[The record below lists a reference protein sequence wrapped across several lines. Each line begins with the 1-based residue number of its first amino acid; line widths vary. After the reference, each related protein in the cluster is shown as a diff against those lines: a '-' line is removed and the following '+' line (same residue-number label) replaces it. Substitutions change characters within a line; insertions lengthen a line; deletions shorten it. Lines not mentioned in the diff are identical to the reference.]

1 MKKTKEIVG
10 ILVLVLVILSS
21 CTNETVEIVQPQ
33 LLKRIVEVAVDGS
46 STITTLNY
54 SGNKIQNIDK
64 AEAFL
69 EFNYTGNEITKII
82 EFNKVSK
89 HSNTLQYLYVNDKL
103 VKITSSD
110 NYVLN
115 YIHNDDKTVFYE
127 KVTKDI
133 NNKEVKIYHG
143 TLHFKDD
150 NLIKDEQ
157 VLDNVEA
164 NIVSKKSLNIVYDN
178 KKNALYNITG
188 FSKLLDYSRS
198 ISTNN
203 PLNCSETI
211 YVKFIAEDRIISG
224 IKLDK
229 SISTYDT
236 LGYPIEITS
245 ENNIFG
251 VHNAKHLKSQLFYN

>member
-10 ILVLVLVILSS
+10 ILVVVLITFCS
-21 CTNETVEIVQPQ
+21 CTNESVEIIQPQ
-33 LLKRIVEVAVDGS
+33 LLKKIVEVSVDGT

-64 AEAFL
+64 ADAFL
-69 EFNYTGNEITKII
+69 EFYYTGDEITKII

-89 HSNTLQYLYVNDKL
+89 QTNTLQYFYTEGKL
-103 VKITSSD
+103 IKITSSD

-115 YIHNDDKTVFYE
+115 YIHNDDTTVSYE
-127 KVTKDI
+127 KVTKDAQ
-133 NNKEVKIYHG
+133 NKDVKIHHG
-143 TLHFKDD
+143 TLYFKND

-164 NIVSKKSLNIVYDN
+164 NILSKKSLNIVYDN
-178 KKNALYNITG
+178 KKNALYNIVG

-203 PLNCSETI
+203 PLNCSETS
-211 YVKFIAEDRIISG
+211 YVKFIAEDRIISAV
-224 IKLDK
+224 KLDK
-229 SISTYDT
+229 SISTYDN
-236 LGYPIEITS
+236 LGYPLEIVS

-251 VHNAKHLKSQLFYN
+251 VHNSKHLKSQLFYN